1 MGIIKSAIEIALER
15 TQGVEADKEAL
26 EANRFITEGK
36 KAVSRFLAEE
46 GVDLKQALA
55 GYKGKEAGWVREG
68 VFQALS
74 ANVRLPFDEMALL
87 GAKKAGKGFQALA
100 SDPKKLARLSTQLEQ
115 FLEDYLVERRR
126 LVEAV
131 EKKYAPVLRQKEEEM
146 SRQMGQRVR
155 LDPAMDPQFQ
165 KLLRDNLAVL
175 EERYTEVLEQ
185 VRQELRKLCEQ
196 P

>member
-1 MGIIKSAIEIALER
+1 MGIIKSALEIALER

-26 EANRFITEGK
+26 EASRFVIEGK
-36 KAVSRFLAEE
+36 KAVSRFLAED
-46 GVDLKQALA
+46 GVDLKALLA
-55 GYKGKEAGWVREG
+55 GYQGKEAGWVREG

-87 GAKKAGKGFQALA
+87 GAKKAGKGFAALA
-100 SDPKKLARLSTQLEQ
+100 SDPKKLARLSTQMEQ
-115 FLEDYLVERRR
+115 FLEDYLAERRR

-155 LDPAMDPQFQ
+155 IDPAMDPQFQ
-165 KLLRDNLAVL
+165 KLLRDNMALL

-196 P
+196 

>member
-26 EANRFITEGK
+26 EASRFITEGK
-36 KAVSRFLAEE
+36 KAVSRFLAED
-46 GVDLKQALA
+46 GVDLRQLLS

-68 VFQALS
+68 VLQALS

-87 GAKKAGKGFQALA
+87 GAKKAGKGFQALS
-100 SDPKKLARLSTQLEQ
+100 SDPKKLTRLSAQMEQ
-115 FLEDYLVERRR
+115 FLEDYLAERRR

-165 KLLRDNLAVL
+165 KLLRDNLAML
-175 EERYTEVLEQ
+175 EERYSEVLEQ
-185 VRQELRKLCEQ
+185 VRQELRKLCEEK
-196 P
+196 

>member
-1 MGIIKSAIEIALER
+1 MGIIKSALEIALER

-36 KAVSRFLAEE
+36 KAVSRFLSEE
-46 GVDLKQALA
+46 AVELKALLG

-68 VFQALS
+68 MFQALS

-87 GAKKAGKGFQALA
+87 GAKKAAKGFQALA
-100 SDPKKLARLSTQLEQ
+100 SDPKKLARLSGQMEQ

-131 EKKYAPVLRQKEEEM
+131 EKKYAPTLRQKEEEM

-155 LDPAMDPQFQ
+155 IDPAMDPQFQ

-175 EERYTEVLEQ
+175 EERYSEVLEQ
-185 VRQELRKLCEQ
+185 VRQELRKLCE
-196 P
+196 

>member
-26 EANRFITEGK
+26 EANRFVTEGK
-36 KAVSRFLAEE
+36 KAVSRFLAED
-46 GVDLKQALA
+46 GVDLKAILA

-87 GAKKAGKGFQALA
+87 GAKKAGKGFQALS
-100 SDPKKLARLSTQLEQ
+100 SDPKKLTRLSAQMEQ
-115 FLEDYLVERRR
+115 FLEDYLAERRR

-165 KLLRDNLAVL
+165 KLLRDNLAML
-175 EERYTEVLEQ
+175 EERYSEVLEQ
-185 VRQELRKLCEQ
+185 VRQELRKLCEEK
-196 P
+196 

>member
-1 MGIIKSAIEIALER
+1 MAVIKSALEIALER

-26 EANRFITEGK
+26 EASRFVIEGK
-36 KAVSRFLAEE
+36 KAVSRFLAED
-46 GVDLKQALA
+46 GVDLKALLA
-55 GYKGKEAGWVREG
+55 GYQGKEAGWVREG

-100 SDPKKLARLSTQLEQ
+100 SDAKKLARLSTQMEQ
-115 FLEDYLVERRR
+115 FLEDYLAERRR

-155 LDPAMDPQFQ
+155 IDPAMDPQFQ
-165 KLLRDNLAVL
+165 KLLRDNMALL

-196 P
+196 